1 MSQDHEM
8 ENTVGRIDDRGD
20 LQKEDVNSKT
30 QTETTENAV
39 LTEKDKKGQ
48 INSCEQFRAAYEGK
62 QSPLKLIE

>member
-8 ENTVGRIDDRGD
+8 ENTVGRIDDRLD
-20 LQKEDVNSKT
+20 LQKEDVNLKT

-39 LTEKDKKGQ
+39 LTEKDEKGQ
-48 INSCEQFRAAYEGK
+48 INSCEQLRAAYEGK